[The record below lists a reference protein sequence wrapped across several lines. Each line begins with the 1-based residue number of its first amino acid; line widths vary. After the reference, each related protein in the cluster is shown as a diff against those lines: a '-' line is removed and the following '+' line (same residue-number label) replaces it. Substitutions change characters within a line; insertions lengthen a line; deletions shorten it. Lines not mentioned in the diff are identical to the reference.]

1 MSHWF
6 HRSNLKA
13 TTVISYD
20 SVLFGGLDM
29 VRLASDLK
37 KARDRLLELLPDPSQ
52 NAETVNTAYLAY
64 LSIMSGFLTEY
75 KLSGKKIRYTIQYKW
90 THTLLGQKPQSQ
102 FDAAYDIANMSVDVA
117 LWHMKHA
124 SYVASKKSVIMD
136 DAKDIHTALRKAAG
150 IFQMI
155 QKDIVP
161 LIEHRLLASD
171 LDLKILKAY
180 FTQCTAE
187 AQEVTVARAIELKH
201 NNSLISSLAYET
213 SKLFD
218 NAVRCLGGLDRM
230 LTEQWLH
237 YLNIKKFI
245 YLAYA
250 YCYCG
255 KNLLEDDHC
264 GEAIRALRESQANY
278 KKALQLCK
286 PYSTVK
292 GPAKPV
298 RPEGHIFFTKIDST
312 VRLILEKCEREN
324 GFIYHQK
331 VPDDPPELETKATY
345 GLVSPEEY
353 HLPPPAPLW
362 ECAFDN
368 EAKLQSLKPDN
379 GAATGPEK
387 DLPKVVEIG
396 ADSKTESIKDDHGC
410 MIQ

>member
-1 MSHWF
+1 MNNFFF
-6 HRSNLKA
+6 H
-13 TTVISYD
+13 
-20 SVLFGGLDM
+20 F
-29 VRLASDLK
+29 
-37 KARDRLLELLPDPSQ
+37 
-52 NAETVNTAYLAY
+52 
-64 LSIMSGFLTEY
+64 
-75 KLSGKKIRYTIQYKW
+75 
-90 THTLLGQKPQSQ
+90 
-102 FDAAYDIANMSVDVA
+102 
-117 LWHMKHA
+117 
-124 SYVASKKSVIMD
+124 SVIMD

-155 QKDIVP
+155 QKDIVVP

-245 YLAYA
+245 YLAYVSEHKIVLGVMNVGIKIFFFNFQA

-255 KNLLEDDHC
+255 KNLLEEDKC
-264 GEAIRALRESQANY
+264 GEAIRALRESQTNY

-324 GFIYHQK
+324 GF
-331 VPDDPPELETKATY
+331 
-345 GLVSPEEY
+345 
-353 HLPPPAPLW
+353 
-362 ECAFDN
+362 
-368 EAKLQSLKPDN
+368 
-379 GAATGPEK
+379 
-387 DLPKVVEIG
+387 
-396 ADSKTESIKDDHGC
+396 
-410 MIQ
+410 M